1 MRDIARKLLAS
12 DPPIKPSEKRK
23 EDKAEKLAKKTNTF
37 ELWADKWWRHWQSCK
52 SPRDTLL

>member
-37 ELWADKWWRHWQSCK
+37 ELWADKWWWHWQS
-52 SPRDTLL
+52 